1 MSFSFGNRLGEQET
15 TDEELK
21 IDETSSGENVDVKVN
36 VDDDDD
42 VTIEEFSDWLDGVDV
57 FVLCIF

>member
-42 VTIEEFSDWLDGVDV
+42 VTIEEFSD
-57 FVLCIF
+57 